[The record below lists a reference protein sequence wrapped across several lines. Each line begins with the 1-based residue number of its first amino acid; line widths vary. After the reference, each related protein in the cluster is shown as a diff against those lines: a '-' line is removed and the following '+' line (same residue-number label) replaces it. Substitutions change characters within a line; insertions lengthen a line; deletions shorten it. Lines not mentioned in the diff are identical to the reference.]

1 MRRKEVLFAAV
12 IGGVVG
18 AVLTMA
24 AGSFSPL
31 GAQNEVGDAE
41 FDTITCRRMKVV
53 DPDSGY
59 TKVAL
64 GIHGT
69 NGFIAVKGKP
79 SSGLFVE
86 TAGVFISASEDSG
99 RVRVYSPKGD
109 VELAVGES
117 RSGGVIL
124 IHDELKFPPGVES
137 PFPRVVIGVN
147 ENGSGELLTRD
158 KNGNRVK

>member
-1 MRRKEVLFAAV
+1 MRRKEVLYAV

-18 AVLTMA
+18 SVLTMA
-24 AGSFSPL
+24 VGSFSPL
-31 GAQNEVGDAE
+31 GAQNEVEDAE

-59 TKVAL
+59 TKVTL
-64 GIHGT
+64 GIHGPS
-69 NGFIAVKGKP
+69 GFIAVKGEP

-86 TAGVFISASEDSG
+86 TAGVFISASEDRG
-99 RVRVYSPKGD
+99 EVRVYSPKGD
-109 VELAVGES
+109 VELAVSES

-124 IHDELKFPPGVES
+124 IHDKLKFPPGVES

-147 ENGSGELLTRD
+147 EN
-158 KNGNRVK
+158 

>member
-1 MRRKEVLFAAV
+1 MRRKEVLYAV
-12 IGGVVG
+12 MGGIVG
-18 AVLTMA
+18 TVLTMA

-31 GAQNEVGDAE
+31 GAQTEGPDAE
-41 FDTITCRRMKVV
+41 FGEITCRRMKVV
-53 DPDSGY
+53 DPDSGN
-59 TKVAL
+59 TKVTL

-69 NGFIAVKGKP
+69 SGFIAVKGEP

-86 TAGVFISASEDSG
+86 TAGVFISASKDRG
-99 RVRVYSPKGD
+99 GVRVYSPKGD
-109 VELAVGES
+109 VELTVGES

-147 ENGSGELLTRD
+147 ENGSGELLTWD
-158 KNGNRVK
+158 KNGNRVE